1 MTKREVRIQLLA
13 DLDLPAT
20 GVLWDVG
27 AGVGSVGL
35 EALRLRPRLR
45 LWALERRLGASL
57 KQSNYNGLGSA
68 RAWFDKAQ
76 EQGIIRYGPD
86 DESGAPT
93 ILPAEEE
100 PPARPRRKGRS

>member
-1 MTKREVRIQLLA
+1 MKEPPAKAAGLPPEQTEVLTDIAQAYALSGRRA
-13 DLDLPAT
+13 VFPA
-20 GVLWDVG
+20 VLKD
-27 AGVGSVGL
+27 
-35 EALRLRPRLR
+35 
-45 LWALERRLGASL
+45 LERRLGASL